1 MSYSFTH
8 SQEVEADR
16 KKMRVGLF
24 TSIDLSYF
32 KFHSREVNTG
42 LSLDHEN
49 LPFSLKLLHS
59 YRTNMFD
66 KHASL
71 EAFKDELMPSSK
83 FSVML
88 ESIKHWKSSMLQLSA
103 ELGVPSG
110 APNFLKGSFSFFA
123 YKMLWNNRFKVGYD
137 FAAGLIKT
145 LSSTSARTHTNDRF
159 FLGNEYGFSHL
170 SHSSPSICPQGNSL
184 KHRS

>member
-8 SQEVEADR
+8 SQEVEANR

-32 KFHSREVNTG
+32 KFHSREVNSG
-42 LSLDHEN
+42 LSFDHES

-59 YRTNMFD
+59 HRTNMFD
-66 KHASL
+66 KYASL
-71 EAFKDELMPSSK
+71 EAFKNELMPSSK
-83 FSVML
+83 FSVMV
-88 ESIKHWKSSMLQLSA
+88 ESMKHWKSSMLQLSG

-110 APNFLKGSFSFFA
+110 APNFLKASASFFA
-123 YKMLWNNRFKVGYD
+123 CKMLWNRRFKLGYD
-137 FAAGLIKT
+137 IAAGFVKT
-145 LSSTSARTHTNDRF
+145 LSSTSTCTHINDRF

-170 SHSSPSICPQGNSL
+170 SHSSPSICPQGTSP
-184 KHRS
+184 KHRP